1 MPCCRVALLPQ
12 GPLHSQLNRNVLV
25 SIFISTYVQVFYCF
39 LGGISHCSSG
49 WAAKCSSAHFDSI
62 LRTMRAGLPTTTAK
76 AGTDCDTGKSQV
88 RKVEELPATGT
99 GRSEKGKGG
108 VANLGDHASC
118 THRHAPSDR
127 DVRQDGHVP
136 TEPTVV
142 TDRDRSAAF
151 GASSAV
157 PDCRVE
163 RMRSRKAVGGVKTS
177 TPRLAG
183 DRFEAPFE

>member
-12 GPLHSQLNRNVLV
+12 GPLHFQLNRNVLV
-25 SIFISTYVQVFYCF
+25 SIFTSTYVRVFYCF

-99 GRSEKGKGG
+99 GTSEKGK
-108 VANLGDHASC
+108 
-118 THRHAPSDR
+118 
-127 DVRQDGHVP
+127 
-136 TEPTVV
+136 
-142 TDRDRSAAF
+142 
-151 GASSAV
+151 
-157 PDCRVE
+157 
-163 RMRSRKAVGGVKTS
+163 VGGRES
-177 TPRLAG
+177 EPW
-183 DRFEAPFE
+183 